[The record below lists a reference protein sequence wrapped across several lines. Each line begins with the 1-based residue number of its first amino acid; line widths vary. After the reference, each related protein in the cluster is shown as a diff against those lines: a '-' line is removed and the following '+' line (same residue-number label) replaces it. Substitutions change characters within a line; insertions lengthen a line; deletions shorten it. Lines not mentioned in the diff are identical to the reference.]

1 MGGEAPVKRF
11 LRRVMVLIKSSD
23 VTNWS
28 NGRRRSMV
36 QKNMWCCVL
45 KTD

>member
-23 VTNWS
+23 VTNRS
-28 NGRRRSMV
+28 NGRRRSTKKYV
-36 QKNMWCCVL
+36 VL
-45 KTD
+45 CFED